1 MFVERVKFIIA
12 VVIYGTIGAIY
23 HSNRNVLYQKNSW
36 ETSGLRKTTDV
47 LKNGNVGF
55 SLSYRMM
62 NSTENGQDF
71 ME

>member
-36 ETSGLRKTTDV
+36 ETSGQTV
-47 LKNGNVGF
+47 P
-55 SLSYRMM
+55 
-62 NSTENGQDF
+62 
-71 ME
+71 

>member
-36 ETSGLRKTTDV
+36 ETSV
-47 LKNGNVGF
+47 YIIIEVC
-55 SLSYRMM
+55 LSCC
-62 NSTENGQDF
+62 
-71 ME
+71 